1 MQERRYGL
9 WQGRKV
15 LFIGDSLTAKR
26 IYPEVVKD
34 ILGIETFYHAKGGA
48 SIKSMVD
55 GDNGIGGDYDNETDA
70 SGVLRPLTV
79 KDVEGMDLVV
89 LYGGYNNRN
98 LDIGQVGD
106 LYRTDGM
113 GQKTIAGFMQYAINR
128 IYEELYAAK
137 NMTCRLLVVT
147 VDCAGRYPWVQVDG
161 RSETTPG
168 TGRTLE
174 AMANIQKAVAE
185 RNAIPCCD
193 LYHNSGINEHTWAYF
208 GANPYPD
215 NSNFTPYKL
224 DENGVPFSNEHIRYV
239 TGESYYQFRDG
250 KVVLEKYEGKTPYP
264 YIADQLHKSPAGY
277 QRIGEII
284 AGAIIAAYGN

>member
-34 ILGIETFYHAKGGA
+34 ILGIETFYHCKGGA
-48 SIKSMVD
+48 SLKSMVD

-70 SGVLRPLTV
+70 SGVLRPLTAS
-79 KDVEGMDLVV
+79 DVAGMDLVV

-98 LDIGQVGD
+98 LDIGEAGD
-106 LYRTDGM
+106 LYRADGT

-128 IYEELYAAK
+128 IYEELYAAN

-161 RSETTPG
+161 RGETTPG

-174 AMANIQKAVAE
+174 AMANVQKS
-185 RNAIPCCD
+185 R
-193 LYHNSGINEHTWAYF
+193 
-208 GANPYPD
+208 
-215 NSNFTPYKL
+215 
-224 DENGVPFSNEHIRYV
+224 
-239 TGESYYQFRDG
+239 
-250 KVVLEKYEGKTPYP
+250 
-264 YIADQLHKSPAGY
+264 
-277 QRIGEII
+277 
-284 AGAIIAAYGN
+284 